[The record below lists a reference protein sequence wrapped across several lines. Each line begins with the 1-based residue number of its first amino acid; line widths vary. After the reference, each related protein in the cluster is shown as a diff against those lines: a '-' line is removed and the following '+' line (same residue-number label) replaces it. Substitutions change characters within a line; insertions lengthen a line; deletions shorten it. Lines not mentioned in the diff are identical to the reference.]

1 MKMSKVFLLKELE
14 VMGPATRDNRQRV
27 SNLVIDNPDLI
38 QPLIKIVFDVN
49 HKLSYRAAWIL
60 EFVLTQKNKL
70 DWIAPHLTDFT
81 TNISKV
87 YHDSAVRPCAKICEY
102 IAKAY
107 SSNKYSII
115 KDVLTDDH
123 IIKIIETGFDW
134 MISQQKVAVKAY
146 TMETL
151 YLLGSDY
158 KWVYEELKLVIQ
170 QNMASG
176 SAAYKAR
183 GKKILALIDEK

>member
-1 MKMSKVFLLKELE
+1 MSKDFILKELD
-14 VMGPATRDNRQRV
+14 VLGPATRDNRKRV
-27 SNLVIDNPDLI
+27 SNLVIENPE
-38 QPLIKIVFDVN
+38 LIKPLLEVVFDVD

-70 DWIAPHLTDFT
+70 DWISPYLDEFT
-81 TNISKV
+81 SNISKV

-107 SSNKYSII
+107 TSKKDSII
-115 KDVLTDDH
+115 KDSLSEKN
-123 IIKIIETGFDW
+123 IENIIETGFDW

-151 YLLGSDY
+151 YLLGKNSD
-158 KWVYEELKLVIQ
+158 WVHNELKLVIQ
-170 QNMASG
+170 QNMASE
-176 SAAYKAR
+176 SAGYKAR
-183 GKKILALIDEK
+183 GKKIVALIDKK